1 MILGNGGSGEKLDGS
16 ETYSDRIGLFFFFTA
31 CAGVSIVV
39 WVFNWICWVNQ
50 CCCCDFL
57 HNPVNKRIA
66 WWMSFSFLL
75 GILACCISGF
85 ISGNRFGYAI
95 EGTWCALDRIYYDII
110 EGPIVK
116 SDQKWK
122 GLTDEKTIKIDKIA
136 DEEPPSYTIKKTDTE
151 KIKTE
156 FIDKIDNLLY
166 GLKVCR
172 VFTMIYFSLFLIA
185 VTFAGISMMFYAC
198 LKRQGYLIIFMHVL
212 WNVIRFFIFSF
223 FLFGTAYGIF
233 FLMLRDAR
241 GVVRIIFESGENT
254 AILGDSNTNL
264 ASFFK
269 DFSNEDII
277 KKKCYIQEGEGAN
290 IKNSYFDCTF
300 VRTNL
305 HLAYRALNDAS
316 IESRKLCAVSLSSAF
331 FGAVAVYFFLLVLHH
346 YNNDLFFDSGKS
358 IFKGFTGVG
367 GGYSKKNREK
377 DPAYKKRKLRAE
389 IELTSKNDENSNY
402 NAVNKNENDDD

>member
-185 VTFAGISMMFYAC
+185 VTFA
-198 LKRQGYLIIFMHVL
+198 
-212 WNVIRFFIFSF
+212 
-223 FLFGTAYGIF
+223 
-233 FLMLRDAR
+233 
-241 GVVRIIFESGENT
+241 
-254 AILGDSNTNL
+254 
-264 ASFFK
+264 
-269 DFSNEDII
+269 
-277 KKKCYIQEGEGAN
+277 
-290 IKNSYFDCTF
+290 
-300 VRTNL
+300 
-305 HLAYRALNDAS
+305 
-316 IESRKLCAVSLSSAF
+316 
-331 FGAVAVYFFLLVLHH
+331 
-346 YNNDLFFDSGKS
+346 
-358 IFKGFTGVG
+358 
-367 GGYSKKNREK
+367 
-377 DPAYKKRKLRAE
+377 
-389 IELTSKNDENSNY
+389 
-402 NAVNKNENDDD
+402 

>member
-39 WVFNWICWVNQ
+39 WVFNWICWINQ

-122 GLTDEKTIKIDKIA
+122 GLPGTDEKEIKFEGDNQT
-136 DEEPPSYTIKKTDTE
+136 SYKIKKDDFNN
-151 KIKTE
+151 IKTE

-172 VFTMIYFSLFLIA
+172 VFTMIYFCLFLIA
-185 VTFAGISMMFYAC
+185 ATFAGISMMFYAC

-241 GVVRIIFESGENT
+241 GVVRIIFESGDK
-254 AILGDSNTNL
+254 AILGDS
-264 ASFFK
+264 ADFFK
-269 DFSNEDII
+269 KFSDEKII
-277 KKKCYIQEGEGAN
+277 EKKCYIQKGTEKED
-290 IKNSYFDCTF
+290 FDCTF

-358 IFKGFTGVG
+358 IFKGFTGA

>member
-31 CAGVSIVV
+31 CAGMSIIV

-75 GILACCISGF
+75 GILGCCISGF

-122 GLTDEKTIKIDKIA
+122 GLPGTDEKTIGFE
-136 DEEPPSYTIKKTDTE
+136 DETQTDTIKKDDFNN
-151 KIKTE
+151 IKTE

-172 VFTMIYFSLFLIA
+172 VFTMIYFCLFLIA

-241 GVVRIIFESGENT
+241 GVVRIIFESGDK
-254 AILGDSNTNL
+254 AILGDS
-264 ASFFK
+264 ADFFK
-269 DFSNEDII
+269 KFSDEKII
-277 KKKCYIQEGEGAN
+277 EKKCYIQKGTEKEN
-290 IKNSYFDCTF
+290 FDCTF

-358 IFKGFTGVG
+358 IFKGFTGAG

>member
-31 CAGVSIVV
+31 CAGMSIIV

-75 GILACCISGF
+75 GILGCCISGF

-122 GLTDEKTIKIDKIA
+122 GLPGTDEKEIKFEGDNQT
-136 DEEPPSYTIKKTDTE
+136 SYKIKKDDFNN
-151 KIKTE
+151 IKTE

-172 VFTMIYFSLFLIA
+172 VFTMIYFCLFLIA
-185 VTFAGISMMFYAC
+185 ATFAGISMMFYAC

-241 GVVRIIFESGENT
+241 GVVRIIFESGDK
-254 AILGDSNTNL
+254 AILGDS
-264 ASFFK
+264 ADFFK
-269 DFSNEDII
+269 KFSDEKII
-277 KKKCYIQEGEGAN
+277 EKKCYIQKGTEKEN
-290 IKNSYFDCTF
+290 FDCTF

-358 IFKGFTGVG
+358 IFKGFTGA

>member
-31 CAGVSIVV
+31 CAGMSIIV

-75 GILACCISGF
+75 GILGCCISGF

-122 GLTDEKTIKIDKIA
+122 GLPGTDEKTIGFE
-136 DEEPPSYTIKKTDTE
+136 DETQTDTIKKDDFNN
-151 KIKTE
+151 IKTE

-172 VFTMIYFSLFLIA
+172 VFTMIYFCLFLIA

-241 GVVRIIFESGENT
+241 GVVRIIFESGDK
-254 AILGDSNTNL
+254 AILGDS
-264 ASFFK
+264 ADFFK
-269 DFSNEDII
+269 KFSDEKII
-277 KKKCYIQEGEGAN
+277 EKKCYIQKGTEKEN
-290 IKNSYFDCTF
+290 FDCTF

-358 IFKGFTGVG
+358 IFKGFTGA

>member
-39 WVFNWICWVNQ
+39 WVFNWICWINQ

-122 GLTDEKTIKIDKIA
+122 GLPGTDEKEIKFEGD
-136 DEEPPSYTIKKTDTE
+136 DQTSYKIKKDDFNN
-151 KIKTE
+151 IKTE

-172 VFTMIYFSLFLIA
+172 VFTMIYFCLFLIA
-185 VTFAGISMMFYAC
+185 ATFAGISMMFYAC

-241 GVVRIIFESGENT
+241 GVVRIIFESGDK
-254 AILGDSNTNL
+254 AILGDS
-264 ASFFK
+264 ADFFK
-269 DFSNEDII
+269 KFSDEKII
-277 KKKCYIQEGEGAN
+277 EKKCYIQKGTEKEN
-290 IKNSYFDCTF
+290 FDCTF

-358 IFKGFTGVG
+358 IFKGFTGA

>member
-31 CAGVSIVV
+31 CAGMSIIV

-75 GILACCISGF
+75 GILGCCISGF

-122 GLTDEKTIKIDKIA
+122 GLPGTDEKEIKFEGD
-136 DEEPPSYTIKKTDTE
+136 DQTSYKIKKDDFNN
-151 KIKTE
+151 IKTE

-241 GVVRIIFESGENT
+241 GVVRIIFESGDK
-254 AILGDSNTNL
+254 AILGDS
-264 ASFFK
+264 ADFFK
-269 DFSNEDII
+269 KFSDEKII
-277 KKKCYIQEGEGAN
+277 EKKCYIQKGTEKEN
-290 IKNSYFDCTF
+290 FDCTF

-358 IFKGFTGVG
+358 IFKGFTGA

>member
-31 CAGVSIVV
+31 CAGMSIIV

-122 GLTDEKTIKIDKIA
+122 GLPGTDEKEIKFEGD
-136 DEEPPSYTIKKTDTE
+136 DQTSYKIKKDDFNN
-151 KIKTE
+151 IKTE

-172 VFTMIYFSLFLIA
+172 VFTMIYFCLFLIA
-185 VTFAGISMMFYAC
+185 ATFAGISMMFYAC

-241 GVVRIIFESGENT
+241 GVVRIIFESGDK
-254 AILGDSNTNL
+254 AILGDS
-264 ASFFK
+264 ADFFK
-269 DFSNEDII
+269 KFSDEKII
-277 KKKCYIQEGEGAN
+277 EKKCYIQKGTEKEN
-290 IKNSYFDCTF
+290 FDCTF

-358 IFKGFTGVG
+358 IFKGFTGA

>member
-1 MILGNGGSGEKLDGS
+1 M
-16 ETYSDRIGLFFFFTA
+16 
-31 CAGVSIVV
+31 SIIV

-110 EGPIVK
+110 EGQIAK
-116 SDQKWK
+116 KDQKWP
-122 GLTDEKTIKIDKIA
+122 GFTQQEGEKTIKFYG
-136 DEEPPSYTIKKTDTE
+136 DEQTSHKIKKENFD

-156 FIDKIDNLLY
+156 FIDKIDSLLY

-172 VFTMIYFSLFLIA
+172 VLTMIYFCLFLIA

-233 FLMLRDAR
+233 FLVLRDSR
-241 GVVRIIFESGENT
+241 GVVRIIFEGGDAT
-254 AILGDSNTNL
+254 ILGDSAT
-264 ASFFK
+264 FFTE
-269 DFSNEDII
+269 FSKEEII
-277 KKKCYIQEGEGAN
+277 EKNCYIPGTGDNKE
-290 IKNSYFDCTF
+290 YFFDCKF

-358 IFKGFTGVG
+358 IFKGFAGAG

>member
-31 CAGVSIVV
+31 CAGMSIIV

-75 GILACCISGF
+75 GILGCCISGF

-122 GLTDEKTIKIDKIA
+122 GLPGTDEKEIKFEGD
-136 DEEPPSYTIKKTDTE
+136 DQTSYKIKKDDFNN
-151 KIKTE
+151 IKTE

-172 VFTMIYFSLFLIA
+172 VFTMIYFCLFLIA
-185 VTFAGISMMFYAC
+185 ATFAGISMMFYAC

-241 GVVRIIFESGENT
+241 GVVRIIFESGDK
-254 AILGDSNTNL
+254 AILGDS
-264 ASFFK
+264 ADFFK
-269 DFSNEDII
+269 KFSDEKII
-277 KKKCYIQEGEGAN
+277 EKKCYIQKGTEKEN
-290 IKNSYFDCTF
+290 FDCTF

-358 IFKGFTGVG
+358 IFKGFTGA

>member
-31 CAGVSIVV
+31 CAGMSIIV

-122 GLTDEKTIKIDKIA
+122 GLPGTDEKTIGFE
-136 DEEPPSYTIKKTDTE
+136 DETQTDTIKKDDFNN
-151 KIKTE
+151 IKTE

-172 VFTMIYFSLFLIA
+172 VFTMIYFCLFLIA

-241 GVVRIIFESGENT
+241 GVVRIIFESGDK
-254 AILGDSNTNL
+254 AILGDS
-264 ASFFK
+264 ADFFK
-269 DFSNEDII
+269 KFSDEKII
-277 KKKCYIQEGEGAN
+277 EKKCYIQKGTEKEN
-290 IKNSYFDCTF
+290 FDCTF

-358 IFKGFTGVG
+358 IFKGFTGA